1 MDTKTT
7 APSFTVSLRGYDR
20 MEVDEYLD
28 SLAEALGQVEM
39 AEQRS
44 QGLLAEVDRQKARI
58 SDLERRINAEVP
70 RNGVVLG
77 ERIAILLRQAEE
89 TAADTLDRSDETA
102 RKAEEAAEA
111 KAAGIIADAE
121 RRATVRTRQIEQWA
135 DQVISQTR
143 FEEARIL
150 TELKELADQRDAV
163 AANITEL
170 REQLATALGVVG
182 PPVELPA
189 TMVPE
194 PVDDE
199 PAPSMTAHPG
209 AEATAPASDVD
220 ESVVVVVP
228 DSPAGIEPQLDDEVP
243 WPSAFCPVESTEV
256 NDEDFETKFDAWVH
270 GSEGPQHFGKL

>member
-7 APSFTVSLRGYDR
+7 SPSFTVSLRGYDR

-28 SLAEALGQVEM
+28 SLAEALGQVDL

-44 QGLLAEVDRQKARI
+44 LGLLAEVDRQKARI
-58 SDLERRINAEVP
+58 ADLERRINSEVP

-77 ERIAILLRQAEE
+77 ERIAMLLRSAEE
-89 TAADTLDRSDETA
+89 TAGETL
-102 RKAEEAAEA
+102 KNAEEEAGRTKATAEA
-111 KAAGIIADAE
+111 NAAQIIADAE
-121 RRATVRTRQIEQWA
+121 RRATGRTRQIEQWA

-150 TELKELADQRDAV
+150 TELKALADQRDAV
-163 AANITEL
+163 AANIKEL
-170 REQLATALGVVG
+170 RESLGAALGVVG

-194 PVDDE
+194 PLEDEPVVADPVAQTAPTVAAEVDDVE
-199 PAPSMTAHPG
+199 
-209 AEATAPASDVD
+209 

-228 DSPAGIEPQLDDEVP
+228 DSPADMEAHLDDEVP
-243 WPSAFCPVESTEV
+243 WPSAFCPVDTA
-256 NDEDFETKFDAWVH
+256 DDADFETKFDAWVT

>member
-7 APSFTVSLRGYDR
+7 SPSFTVSLRGYDR

-28 SLAEALGQVEM
+28 SLAQALGQVEL

-58 SDLERRINAEVP
+58 ADLERRIHSEVP

-77 ERIAILLRQAEE
+77 ERIAILLRSAEE
-89 TAADTLDRSDETA
+89 TAGETMNHAD
-102 RKAEEAAEA
+102 EEARRTKATAEA
-111 KAAGIIADAE
+111 SAADIIADAE
-121 RRATVRTRQIEQWA
+121 RRATARTRQIEQWA

-150 TELKELADQRDAV
+150 TELKALADQRDAV
-163 AANITEL
+163 AANIAEL
-170 REQLATALGVVG
+170 RESLGTALGVVG

-194 PVDDE
+194 ALDDE
-199 PAPSMTAHPG
+199 PAPIPHPG
-209 AEATAPASDVD
+209 TEATIIADDAT

-228 DSPAGIEPQLDDEVP
+228 DTPAGIEEHLDDEVP
-243 WPSAFCPVESTEV
+243 WPSAFCPIDS
-256 NDEDFETKFDAWVH
+256 NDDSDFETKFDAWVTG
-270 GSEGPQHFGKL
+270 GSEDPQPFRKL

>member
-1 MDTKTT
+1 METKTT

-28 SLAEALGQVEM
+28 SLAEALGQVEL

-44 QGLLAEVDRQKARI
+44 LSLQAEVDRQKARI
-58 SDLERRINAEVP
+58 SDLERRINSEAP

-77 ERIAILLRQAEE
+77 ERIAILLRTAEE
-89 TAADTLDRSDETA
+89 TASDTLERADQEA
-102 RKAEEAAEA
+102 RQTEATAEA
-111 KAAGIIADAE
+111 KASAIIADAE
-121 RRATVRTRQIEQWA
+121 RRATARTRQIEQWA

-150 TELKELADQRDAV
+150 TELKSLADQRDSV

-170 REQLATALGVVG
+170 RESLASALGVVG

-194 PVDDE
+194 PLEDE
-199 PAPSMTAHPG
+199 PAIVAHPG
-209 AEATAPASDVD
+209 AEPAPRSEGFD

-228 DSPAGIEPQLDDEVP
+228 DAPAVVEPQLDDEVP
-243 WPSAFCPVESTEV
+243 WPSAFCPVDSAEDT
-256 NDEDFETKFDAWVH
+256 DFETKFDAWVT
-270 GSEGPQHFGKL
+270 GAEGPQHFRNL

>member
-28 SLAEALGQVEM
+28 SLAEALGQVEL

-58 SDLERRINAEVP
+58 ADLERRINSEVP

-77 ERIAILLRQAEE
+77 ERIAILLRSAEE
-89 TAADTLDRSDETA
+89 TAGDTLDRADEAA
-102 RKAEEAAEA
+102 RRTEETAEA

-121 RRATVRTRQIEQWA
+121 RRATARTRQIEQWA

-150 TELKELADQRDAV
+150 TELKALADQRDAV

-170 REQLATALGVVG
+170 RESLGTALGVVG

-194 PVDDE
+194 ALDDE
-199 PAPSMTAHPG
+199 PPAAIPHPG
-209 AEATAPASDVD
+209 AEATVIPDDAA

-228 DSPAGIEPQLDDEVP
+228 DTAASFEQHLDDEVP
-243 WPSAFCPVESTEV
+243 WPSAFCPIDA
-256 NDEDFETKFDAWVH
+256 NDDSDFETKFDAWVT
-270 GSEGPQHFGKL
+270 GSEDPEPFRKL